1 MQVIIEMWRANSL
14 QLYLLIILSCGVLFS
29 TQQGNEDLPVFQQ
42 EPLPDPFRLGDR
54 YPNRDEVVEVR
65 PIKLRL
71 QRTSR
76 RFSETIIR
84 NTNNDLSYVNDDAR
98 LMTSRLK
105 SRLDILGELY
115 EDRYRREKLVVI
127 LTYAEEGNSAVSNPN
142 SLHYE
147 GIQAINFVTPSSNYY
162 LYIQLKCSHSII

>member
-1 MQVIIEMWRANSL
+1 MWRINSL
-14 QLYLLIILSCGVLFS
+14 QLYLLIILSCGVLLS
-29 TQQGNEDLPVFQQ
+29 TQQNNGDLQVFQQ
-42 EPLPDPFRLGDR
+42 EPVPDPFKLGDR
-54 YPNRDEVVEVR
+54 YPDRDEVVEVR

-71 QRTSR
+71 KRTSR

-105 SRLDILGELY
+105 SRLDLLGELY
-115 EDRYRREKLVVI
+115 EDEYRRQKLVVI
-127 LTYAEEGNSAVSNPN
+127 LTYAEEGNPAVTDPN

-147 GIQAINFVTPSSNYY
+147 GMQLQIINSNY
-162 LYIQLKCSHSII
+162 ST

>member
-1 MQVIIEMWRANSL
+1 MQVLIEMWKANLL
-14 QLYLLIILSCGVLFS
+14 QLYLLIILSCGALLS
-29 TQQGNEDLPVFQQ
+29 TQQDDDDLEVFQQ
-42 EPLPDPFRLGDR
+42 EPVPDPFKLGDR
-54 YPNRDEVVEVR
+54 YPDRDEAVEVR

-71 QRTSR
+71 KRTSR

-84 NTNNDLSYVNDDAR
+84 NTNNDLSYANDDAR

-115 EDRYRREKLVVI
+115 EDEYRRQKLQVV
-127 LTYAEEGNSAVSNPN
+127 LTYAEEGNPDVTDPN

-147 GIQAINFVTPSSNYY
+147 G
-162 LYIQLKCSHSII
+162 

>member
-1 MQVIIEMWRANSL
+1 MQVLIEMWKVNL
-14 QLYLLIILSCGVLFS
+14 LLLYLLIILSCGALLS
-29 TQQGNEDLPVFQQ
+29 TQQDDDDLEVFQQ
-42 EPLPDPFRLGDR
+42 EPVPDPFELGDR
-54 YPNRDEVVEVR
+54 YPDRDEVVEVR

-71 QRTSR
+71 KRTSR

-84 NTNNDLSYVNDDAR
+84 NINDDLSYANDDAR

-115 EDRYRREKLVVI
+115 EDEYRRQKLQVV
-127 LTYAEEGNSAVSNPN
+127 LTYAEEGNPDVIDPN

-147 GIQAINFVTPSSNYY
+147 G
-162 LYIQLKCSHSII
+162 